1 MYFVIIISYHTIC
14 FLYIIRAF
22 CLDAHLQGEECGFWI
37 LGGKIVVQFCHGCE
51 VRMPIS
57 SINRSISQ
65 SINVNVSFI
74 SLEIQIKFISFFCIR
89 KIVYQHNCFGINIE
103 AVVSFREYTN
113 SSRDK
118 THQKNCWQLITL
130 YLNST
135 QDVFEHKNK
144 QDLSESKLIGK

>member
-1 MYFVIIISYHTIC
+1 M
-14 FLYIIRAF
+14 
-22 CLDAHLQGEECGFWI
+22 WI
-37 LGGKIVVQFCHGCE
+37 LDTWRKDCRTVLSRLRGENANLVNQ
-51 VRMPIS
+51 
-57 SINRSISQ
+57 SINQSISQ

-74 SLEIQIKFISFFCIR
+74 SLEIQTKFISFFCIR

-130 YLNST
+130 YLDST